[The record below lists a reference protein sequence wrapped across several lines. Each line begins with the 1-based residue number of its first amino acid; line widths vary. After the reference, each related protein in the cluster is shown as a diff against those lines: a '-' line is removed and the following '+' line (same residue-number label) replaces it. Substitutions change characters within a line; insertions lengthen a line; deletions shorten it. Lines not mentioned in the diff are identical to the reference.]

1 VNDDPRVDRL
11 MRRLAGPLDPA
22 ATRGAEDRVWRR
34 LREGHPLPGRS
45 WLPALA
51 VVVVAALVVTG
62 GAYLQSYRFEVASGG
77 IPILYQERVAETSF
91 VAARSADFPGA
102 TDHAALVNAS
112 LEIRQGHF
120 GGARPDLL
128 RVVAIDDIHLFA
140 AALPATVEIRYR
152 EQGSAVSGILAR
164 TADISEIR
172 RGTGDARHNVI
183 APLPPVARGDIRVYE
198 VWLHI
203 DMASGPVDSPTLVV
217 EVRGAAEGERARLL
231 ATR

>member
-1 VNDDPRVDRL
+1 MSDDPRVTRL
-11 MRRLAGPLDPA
+11 LQRIEGPLDSTS
-22 ATRGAEDRVWRR
+22 TRAAEDRVWRR
-34 LREGHPLPGRS
+34 IREGHELPGRS

-51 VVVVAALVVTG
+51 VIAMATLLLAG

-77 IPILYQERVAETSF
+77 IPVLYQERVAETSF
-91 VAARSADFPGA
+91 FGARGADFPA
-102 TDHAALVNAS
+102 TTGDPRIVNAT

-128 RVVAIDDIHLFA
+128 RVVAIDDVHLFA
-140 AALPATVEIRYR
+140 DALPATVEIRYR

-164 TADISEIR
+164 TADISETR
-172 RGTGDARHNVI
+172 RATGEARHNVI
-183 APLPPVARGDIRVYE
+183 APLPPVARGEVRVFE

-203 DMASGPVDSPTLVV
+203 DTAGRPIESQTLVV